1 MIITPVIL
9 MIIIT
14 VILIIRWLFS
24 SNCFSTA
31 STRRDRICKSSDLV
45 TGNLCPDQD
54 TGETFTDYYH
64 RIDIILII
72 IFILLLVI
80 LMIQTITIL
89 IPILILISVISF

>member
-1 MIITPVIL
+1 MMIIIPVIL

-14 VILIIRWLFS
+14 VILMIRWLFS

-54 TGETFTDYYH
+54 TGETFIDYYH
-64 RIDIILII
+64 PISI

-80 LMIQTITIL
+80 PL
-89 IPILILISVISF
+89 I

>member
-1 MIITPVIL
+1 

-14 VILIIRWLFS
+14 VILMIRWLFS

-45 TGNLCPDQD
+45 TGNLCQDQD
-54 TGETFTDYYH
+54 TGETFIDYYH
-64 RIDIILII
+64 PISI

-80 LMIQTITIL
+80 LII
-89 IPILILISVISF
+89 